1 MSSTAPLVI
10 RQPYGRV
17 HVTQGAASDR
27 RVSFTGNTRKIEV
40 RPTAHSVSV
49 KPRTNRISV
58 LNDLSGIAQSL
69 NERIQQVIEDGGRQN
84 QIAPITTGNGQ
95 DYILRSFGAPI
106 LTLFDGLGV
115 WLTPN
120 LSNDPAPVTLQVDAT
135 PAKPVLIANRYGIGP
150 LPVDTLRQGTPAILF
165 YSAIDDAWIAGTS
178 MAELTQAQRD
188 AIESTL
194 AQSVDAKDL
203 AQLAAQDAQNALDG
217 VPQAVDLY
225 LDEWTSDAN
234 SAFGQLQSNLSTL
247 YYTSADTDAAIAG
260 AVTSLETSLTDDL
273 STIQATLTQ
282 DYYTKTTTD
291 SVIAAAIQEFDA
303 GAANVTSVLSAV
315 SDIQGYA
322 EATAGFRVQ
331 ADGSVSLLDLVAH
344 NDGGESYSLAKLSAD
359 DIILDGSVTAP
370 KLDVGELSAITSDI
384 GTVTAGKVQSA
395 DGKFIIDLDNKKISI
410 TI

>member
-69 NERIQQVIEDGGRQN
+69 NERIRQVIEDGGRQN

-120 LSNDPAPVTLQVDAT
+120 LSNGEPPITLQVDAT
-135 PAKPVLIANRYGIGP
+135 PAKPVLIANRYGIDP
-150 LPVDTLRQGTPAILF
+150 LPVDILRQGTPAILF
-165 YSAIDDAWIAGTS
+165 YSAIEDAWIAGTS

-188 AIESTL
+188 EIESTL

-234 SAFGQLQSNLSTL
+234 SAFGRLQSNLSTL

-260 AVTSLETSLTDDL
+260 AVTSLETSLTNDL

-291 SVIAAAIQEFDA
+291 SVIAAAIQQFDA

-384 GTVTAGKVQSA
+384 GTMTAGKVQSA